1 MVHPELIKDYP
12 ESMQI
17 FIKVIHNRI
26 ESGKNCLIP
35 FTGPTGSGKS
45 LSTISLM
52 IGLYLY
58 RYGEM
63 PSVEY
68 ITRHV
73 KFKALDIMKSFNDK
87 DLTKKETWSWDEAGV
102 DAGHKTHSTVSNR
115 VIGWLIQTF
124 RNMQQ
129 VVFFTVPSMN
139 FLDATIRKMLHVSI
153 ETRTID
159 KSKKMCICKPLML
172 QYNSRQD
179 EIYYHNLTY
188 PRKDGFFDV
197 IDLMGIPLPPKEY
210 VDAYEIE
217 KNKFTKD
224 LNIEIQASLQKLENN
239 KRPIFTIRQ
248 QEVLDLINEGIV
260 KTGEIAAKLN
270 TKPSNISQTFDDLR
284 KKGIKIED
292 IRKQGGIS
300 GVLDKSKTNPKLT
313 CLQ

>member
-1 MVHPELIKDYP
+1 MVHPESIKHYP

-17 FIKVIHNRI
+17 FIKIIHNRI

-35 FTGPTGSGKS
+35 FTGATGSGKS

-58 RYGEM
+58 RHGKM

-68 ITRHV
+68 ITHHV
-73 KFKALDIMKSFNDK
+73 KFKSLEIMKSFNDEN
-87 DLTKKETWSWDEAGV
+87 LTKKETWSWDEAGV

-124 RNMQQ
+124 RNLQQ
-129 VVFFTVPSMN
+129 VVFFTVPSIN
-139 FLDATIRKMLHVSI
+139 FLDATIRKMLHISV

-172 QYNSRQD
+172 QYNARQD
-179 EIYYHNLTY
+179 EIYYHNITY

-210 VDAYEIE
+210 VNAYETE
-217 KNKFTKD
+217 KNKFTKN
-224 LNIEIQASLQKLENN
+224 LNQEIQASLQKLEDN
-239 KRPIFTIRQ
+239 KKPIFTQIQ
-248 QEVLDLINEGIV
+248 QAVLDLMNQGIT
-260 KTGEIAAKLN
+260 KTGEIAIKLG
-270 TKPSNISQTFDDLR
+270 TKPSNVSQTILQLR

-292 IRKQGGIS
+292 IRKQGGF
-300 GVLDKSKTNPKLT
+300 
-313 CLQ
+313 

>member
-1 MVHPELIKDYP
+1 MVYPELIKHYP

-17 FIKVIHNRI
+17 FIKIIHNRI

-35 FTGPTGSGKS
+35 FTGATGSGKS

-58 RYGEM
+58 RHGNM

-68 ITRHV
+68 ITHHV
-73 KFKALDIMKSFNDK
+73 KFKALDMMKSFNNP

-124 RNMQQ
+124 RNLQQ
-129 VVFFTVPSMN
+129 VVFFTVPSIN
-139 FLDATIRKMLHVSI
+139 FLDATVRKMLHISV

-159 KSKKMCICKPLML
+159 KGKKMCICKPLML

-179 EIYYHNLTY
+179 EIYYHNITF

-210 VDAYEIE
+210 VDAYEVE
-217 KNKFTKD
+217 KNKFTKN
-224 LNIEIQASLQKLENN
+224 LNQEIQASLQKLEDNS
-239 KRPIFTIRQ
+239 KPMFTQRQ
-248 QEVLDLINEGIV
+248 QDVLDCFEQGIT
-260 KTGEIAAKLN
+260 KTGEIAAKLGLRPQN
-270 TKPSNISQTFDDLR
+270 LTDTFGQLR
-284 KKGIKIED
+284 KKGINIED
-292 IRKQGGIS
+292 IRKQGAFIGFKGIKQPIAS
-300 GVLDKSKTNPKLT
+300 
-313 CLQ
+313 